1 MKILGTLL
9 SNYKLGDLIEAYVEY
24 VGVNNLKPD
33 DVSGI
38 NKDKEF
44 FEPSQSVGT
53 NTSNYRVVP
62 QNYFACNLMHVGRD
76 KVLPIALNTTSKF
89 KVVSPAYTVF
99 KVKSKELLLDEY
111 FFMIMKSKEMDRYFW
126 FKTDS
131 SVRDGLSWKNF
142 CNITISLPNI
152 EIQRRY
158 SSLYKS
164 LRQNFVSLS
173 TGNED
178 LEATINIIVDKIKH
192 TSEKYCVGNFLS
204 TVDERN
210 TSNFYGDVMG
220 INIDKTFMPSK
231 SSSDKL
237 TNYKVVRQGEFAYN
251 SMQTGR
257 DKCIRI
263 ALYDKSNPC
272 LVSPSYSVLKV
283 TSELVIPEYIQLWF
297 SRSESDRR
305 GAFMTDSSIR
315 SNLDLDTFFQIEIP
329 IPKIET
335 QKAVV
340 DLYLAVKKRN
350 KVANQLAKKI
360 SDICPVLVK
369 GSRDDKFNW

>member
-1 MKILGTLL
+1 M
-9 SNYKLGDLIEAYVEY
+9 
-24 VGVNNLKPD
+24 
-33 DVSGI
+33 
-38 NKDKEF
+38 
-44 FEPSQSVGT
+44 
-53 NTSNYRVVP
+53 
-62 QNYFACNLMHVGRD
+62 
-76 KVLPIALNTTSKF
+76 
-89 KVVSPAYTVF
+89 
-99 KVKSKELLLDEY
+99 
-111 FFMIMKSKEMDRYFW
+111 
-126 FKTDS
+126 
-131 SVRDGLSWKNF
+131 
-142 CNITISLPNI
+142 
-152 EIQRRY
+152 
-158 SSLYKS
+158 
-164 LRQNFVSLS
+164 
-173 TGNED
+173 
-178 LEATINIIVDKIKH
+178 
-192 TSEKYCVGNFLS
+192 
-204 TVDERN
+204 DERN